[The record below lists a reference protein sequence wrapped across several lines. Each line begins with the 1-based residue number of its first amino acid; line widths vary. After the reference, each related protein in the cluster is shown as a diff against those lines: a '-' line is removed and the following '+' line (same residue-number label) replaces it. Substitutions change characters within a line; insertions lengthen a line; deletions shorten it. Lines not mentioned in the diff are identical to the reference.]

1 MYRTSFSFFVLILL
15 VAVCSSSG
23 GFDNSHARRS
33 TSLQPIVLQIAAS
46 DRAQGT
52 SHRHS
57 NENVAQI
64 PLFPQTKTEFQMNEE
79 K

>member
-1 MYRTSFSFFVLILL
+1 MYRTSLSFFVLILL
-15 VAVCSSSG
+15 VATCSSSG
-23 GFDNSHARRS
+23 GFDNARRS

-64 PLFPQTKTEFQMNEE
+64 PLFPQTKTEFQMDEE